1 MATSNAPA
9 DISQDIVSAA
19 KERRVKI
26 ARVIAALNAEDAEL
40 ASFLQTAAR
49 IQARLAANQMPAAPS
64 PPQTPKKATKKDVVD
79 AATAM
84 IRKKGSAVT
93 TGEVVEAMEKD
104 GWEIG
109 TGASSASS
117 VVSANL
123 SAAPEIARGPEGRG
137 WIESDVQKA
146 ISGLQA

>member
-1 MATSNAPA
+1 
-9 DISQDIVSAA
+9 

-137 WIESDVQKA
+137 WI
-146 ISGLQA
+146 